1 MRDQMIQF
9 FLSAMNSPVT
19 TSHADLQLLILMIY
33 ASASSVASSRSCG
46 TFDTTDQSSDKV
58 CGHAGT
64 GYFNS
69 KTYQKSHVPMRESFP
84 LSC

>member
-33 ASASSVASSRSCG
+33 QHRQWQALVRAQTRFVVMLAQRILIARLTRNP
-46 TFDTTDQSSDKV
+46 TFQ
-58 CGHAGT
+58 
-64 GYFNS
+64 
-69 KTYQKSHVPMRESFP
+69 
-84 LSC
+84 